1 MRPQS
6 IIRFEQAY
14 IGSIVVFGIN
24 TALGWGTQMAAVE
37 ASFARMPEMIPAM
50 RVLLIVLTLSALFV
64 SLLLWYFTARKASEV
79 TKWIIVAFLGLA
91 AVGLPYSLAGFE
103 KTGMLPAALNLVTFA
118 LNAVAVWML
127 FRPDASAWFRASDGS
142 VPPPPPV
149 A

>member
-14 IGSIVVFGIN
+14 LASIVVWGLN
-24 TALGWGTQMAAVE
+24 TGLGWSKQVAAMEAGFADVPQMVPMG
-37 ASFARMPEMIPAM
+37 RAM
-50 RVLLIVLTLSALFV
+50 LIGFTLFILCL

-79 TKWIIVAFLGLA
+79 TKWIIVALFGLS
-91 AVGLPYSLAGFE
+91 AVGLPFTLAGFAT
-103 KTGMLPAALNLVTFA
+103 TGLLPAALNVVTFA
-118 LNAVAVWML
+118 LTAVAVWML

-142 VPPPPPV
+142 VPPPPI

>member
-14 IGSIVVFGIN
+14 LASVAVWAVN
-24 TALGWGTQMAAVE
+24 SALGWRAQISAVDS
-37 ASFARMPEMIPAM
+37 SFARMPEMIPAM
-50 RVLLIVLTLSALFV
+50 QGLLIGLTLFVLFV

-79 TKWIIVAFLGLA
+79 AKWIIVALFGLS
-91 AVGLPYSLAGFE
+91 AVGLPFTLAGFE
-103 KTGMLPAALNLVTFA
+103 QTGIVPAALNVVTFA

-127 FRPDASAWFRASDGS
+127 FRPDAAAWFRASDGS
-142 VPPPPPV
+142 APPPPPV

>member
-14 IGSIVVFGIN
+14 LASIVVWGIN
-24 TALGWGTQMAAVE
+24 TALGWGTQMATVE
-37 ASFARMPEMIPAM
+37 ASFAAMPEMIPAM
-50 RVLLIVLTLSALFV
+50 RALLVGMTLFVLLV

-79 TKWIIVAFLGLA
+79 TKWIIVALFGLA
-91 AVGLPYSLAGFE
+91 AVGLPFSLAGFE
-103 KTGMLPAALNLVTFA
+103 KTGLVPAALNVVTFA
-118 LNAVAVWML
+118 LTAVAVWML

-142 VPPPPPV
+142 VPPPPI